1 MSARP
6 TARFA
11 ERVIV
16 LRLFVGIA
24 LPEEIAA
31 RLSRAC
37 SGVPGAR
44 WVDPASFHVTLR
56 FIGEVDGA
64 VADDIHQALCRVAV
78 PGFDLRIAGVG
89 CFESG
94 KKVRS
99 LWAGVERS
107 ELLVRL
113 RDKVEVAVN
122 REVPAERRKFKPHIT
137 LARFKNG
144 VSDRIGH
151 YLERNNDLAIGPVPV
166 DRFTL
171 FRSHLGGEGA
181 YYEHLADYFLPSSES
196 AAGRR
201 LSPH

>member
-1 MSARP
+1 M
-6 TARFA
+6 
-11 ERVIV
+11 I
-16 LRLFVGIA
+16 RLFVAI
-24 LPEEIAA
+24 PFSEDVSA
-31 RLSRAC
+31 RLQRAC
-37 SGVPGAR
+37 SGLPGAR
-44 WVDPASFHVTLR
+44 WVDPAGFHLTLR

-64 VADDIHQALCRVAV
+64 VAEDIHQALCRVAV
-78 PGFDLRIAGVG
+78 PNFELRIAGVG

-99 LWAGVERS
+99 LWAGVERN

-122 REVPAERRKFKPHIT
+122 RAVPAERRKFKPHIT

-144 VSDRIGH
+144 IPDRIGH

-166 DRFTL
+166 GQFTL

-181 YYEHLADYFLPSSES
+181 YYEHLADYFLRPED
-196 AAGRR
+196 AEGRR
-201 LSPH
+201 LTPP